1 MFDTKKLLDQL
12 LGADAAAQA
21 EGLINQGREMLS
33 KTLGD
38 VQSGGLGQTAAG
50 YAGKGAAYAEEKA
63 TEFFGADKVREAKD
77 YVSNNKLAVGAAAG
91 GLLAVLLGTKAGR
104 SLGSGALKLGALAGI
119 AGLAYKAY
127 SDWQKGAAPGTA
139 TGAEPPALPVPSDGF
154 RPAAPAAEQELAR
167 ALLVAMIA
175 AAKADGHVDDAERGK
190 ILGHMARLPLDPGA
204 RAFVEAELAAP
215 LDIDAVAAA
224 GTTTE
229 AASQIYAA
237 SLLAI
242 DIDNPAETA
251 YLAELAK
258 KLQLEQGLV
267 DHITATVTRA

>member
-21 EGLINQGREMLS
+21 EGLINQGREMLT

-38 VQSGGLGQTAAG
+38 VQSSSLGQTASD
-50 YAGKGAAYAEEKA
+50 YAGKGAALAEEKA
-63 TEFFGADKVREAKD
+63 TEFFGADKVRQAKD
-77 YVSNNKLAVGAAAG
+77 YVAENKLAVGGAAAG
-91 GLLAVLLGTKAGR
+91 LFALLLGTKTGR
-104 SLGSGALKLGALAGI
+104 SLGGGALKLGALAGI

-127 SDWQKGAAPGTA
+127 SDWQKGAAPTTTA
-139 TGAEPPALPVPSDGF
+139 DDSNLPVPSDGF
-154 RPAAPAAEQELAR
+154 KPAAPAAEQELAR

-175 AAKADGHVDDAERGK
+175 AAKADGHVDDAEREK
-190 ILGHMARLPLDPGA
+190 ILGHMAKLPLDPGA

-258 KLQLEQGLV
+258 KLQLDQGLV
-267 DHITATVTRA
+267 DHIAATVAGA